1 MNLELLIDFHDKC
14 KNYHH
19 VNMTKLIY
27 GISNDYKERKELI
40 MEQCVFNAR
49 YKKNYIK
56 DKNNLEH
63 NMKKDFVK
71 YLIDKYGH

>member
-1 MNLELLIDFHDKC
+1 MNLEQLIEFHDKC

-27 GISNDYKERKELI
+27 GISDDYKERKELI

-49 YKKNYIK
+49 YKKYNK
-56 DKNNLEH
+56 DNLEH

-71 YLIDKYGH
+71 YLIDKYGN